1 MILQANHPRRLSG
14 NKAIAL
20 VMVLI
25 LAACGGGEDPTPT
38 VTLTPVPTSTN
49 TPQPTATTPAAA
61 PTLIET
67 PTETPLPTIELVVEA
82 AEGEEADPPIAID
95 LPDDWLSGN
104 GVQSIQDIDG
114 MVRLV
119 PFTKYVGP
127 VTGGTGNVVLL
138 WGFPNVGGGNPL
150 MPTDPLQSLLRL
162 DGLRLLRLA
171 VFEAECTFG
180 TDLEREYTFMVGGQP
195 ADGTWFQVVQCPEE
209 PDTRGWFAGLQVDGL
224 NFMFYV
230 YTDPIEA
237 MDGPAVDTLQSILD
251 SVEFEVQAMLASMT
265 PEEQ

>member
-1 MILQANHPRRLSG
+1 MA
-14 NKAIAL
+14 
-20 VMVLI
+20 LI
-25 LAACGGGEDPTPT
+25 LAACGGNEDSPPTA
-38 VTLTPVPTSTN
+38 TLTLVPTSTN

-61 PTLIET
+61 APTASTVEP
-67 PTETPLPTIELVVEA
+67 PTETPLPTVELVVEA

-95 LPDDWLSGN
+95 LPDDWLYGN

-127 VTGGTGNVVLL
+127 VSGGTGNVVLL
-138 WGFPNVGGGNPL
+138 WGFPNVGGGAV
-150 MPTDPLQSLLRL
+150 DPPQSLLRL

-180 TDLEREYTFMVGGQP
+180 TDLEREYTFTVGGQP
-195 ADGTWFQVVQCPEE
+195 ADGTWFQVVGCPEE
-209 PDTRGWFAGLQVDGL
+209 ADTRGWFAGLQVDGL

-230 YTDPIEA
+230 YTEPIEA
-237 MDGPAVDTLQSILD
+237 MDGPAVDTLQSMLN

-265 PEEQ
+265 PE